1 METQDPIANA
11 VRRLN
16 VIASCSILCTIK
28 EMLQCLKACCSL
40 KVIWRL
46 YSIKGSMERSLSE
59 DLDLVNVQIEEYWA
73 EEWME
78 LIMPVYHKGKSWSKI
93 V

>member
-1 METQDPIANA
+1 MLFSQGGMEALFHQ
-11 VRRLN
+11 
-16 VIASCSILCTIK
+16 
-28 EMLQCLKACCSL
+28 
-40 KVIWRL
+40 
-46 YSIKGSMERSLSE
+46 GSMERSLSE

-78 LIMPVYHKGKSWSKI
+78 LILPVYHKGKSWSKI